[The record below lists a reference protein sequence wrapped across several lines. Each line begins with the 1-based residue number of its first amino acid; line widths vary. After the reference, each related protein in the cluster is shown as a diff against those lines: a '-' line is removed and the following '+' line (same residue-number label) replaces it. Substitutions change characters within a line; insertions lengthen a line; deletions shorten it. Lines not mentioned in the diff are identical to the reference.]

1 MRSKIQSRVMKN
13 TVLTRVMIKN
23 MAMLKA
29 INTTRTLT
37 RARRSNM
44 KMHTKV
50 MRSTNTMK
58 NMSRRLTTL
67 ERSTPNRN
75 SKNKRLSQPPCKPR
89 KTEHPIPQVTR

>member
-89 KTEHPIPQVTR
+89 KTEHPIPLVTR